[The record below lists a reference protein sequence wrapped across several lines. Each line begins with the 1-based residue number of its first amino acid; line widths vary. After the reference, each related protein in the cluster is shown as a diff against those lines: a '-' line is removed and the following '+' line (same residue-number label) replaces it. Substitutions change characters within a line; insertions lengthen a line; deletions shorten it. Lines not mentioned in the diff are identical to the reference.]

1 MEGRSSQRRTK
12 AEEAEGFRVRG
23 LHLRLEKDVPIHLCV
38 FFLHSFSCYGAS
50 RREKMFENSINEEAK
65 DEQCHACSKRHRL
78 GDSKFLSHM
87 QDVLRQIVY
96 HLL

>member
-1 MEGRSSQRRTK
+1 
-12 AEEAEGFRVRG
+12 
-23 LHLRLEKDVPIHLCV
+23 
-38 FFLHSFSCYGAS
+38 
-50 RREKMFENSINEEAK
+50 MFENSINEEAK